1 MSLADAAD
9 RLFLGQDPRRSIK
22 LSSVAG
28 VVFLLTALVHLPPR
42 FVGSLSTPFGL
53 FLPALFALMF
63 VLSTVGGYLNDG
75 LLVCIALAGGPSLGF
90 YLPLAIFDLAY
101 PSETVLW
108 ALATGTGYAVAF
120 GTAGFVVGAGGRR
133 LVGRVRAA
141 VATA

>member
-1 MSLADAAD
+1 MSLSDAAD
-9 RLFLGQDPRRSIK
+9 RLFLGRDPRLAVK

-28 VVFLLTALVHLPPR
+28 VVFLLIALVHLPPR
-42 FVGSLSTPFGL
+42 LVGSLSTPFGL

-63 VLSTVGGYLNDG
+63 ALSIAGGYLNDG
-75 LLVCIALAGGPSLGF
+75 LLVCVALAGGPSLGF

-108 ALATGTGYAVAF
+108 ALATGTGYAVVF
-120 GTAGFVVGAGGRR
+120 GAAGFLVGAGGRR

-141 VATA
+141 VSAA